1 MSLLKETNIKSVMR
15 TITTSPSKSSP
26 SKTALR
32 MKVLKQTMG
41 TPFLKSPRTQSPKT
55 QTALKRISFK
65 EELQPDSYNLFEKTL
80 KTRDLPSLLKT
91 FSF

>member
-1 MSLLKETNIKSVMR
+1 MSLPKETNIKSVMR

-41 TPFLKSPRTQSPKT
+41 TPFIKSPRTQSQT